1 LAPFALLSREITLK
15 FTGGEGDPV
24 KGQSVAHA
32 LHARLTEEGL
42 KRVITK
48 TLLINR
54 LDIDELSPDDLA
66 RLITIEP
73 LKMSRGGRVTV
84 RAAKAAKK
92 SRRRQNYWTRV
103 KKEIH
108 ILICTNDRKYATL
121 RRQFTKGKSQTAL
134 VTMICGGI
142 AEYIGGS
149 STVIMPLV
157 AVALLIFLEVGINAY
172 CAGASLRSVRRV
184 PTRR

>member
-1 LAPFALLSREITLK
+1 MTTMKRQ
-15 FTGGEGDPV
+15 PV
-24 KGQSVAHA
+24 VHA

-48 TLLINR
+48 TVLIDR
-54 LDIDELSPDDLA
+54 SYIDDLSPDNLA

-84 RAAKAAKK
+84 RAAKAARK

-134 VTMICGGI
+134 VTIICGGI

-149 STVIMPLV
+149 PAVIMPLV
-157 AVALLIFLEVGINAY
+157 AVALLSFLEVGISAY
-172 CAGASLRSVRRV
+172 CAGR
-184 PTRR
+184 